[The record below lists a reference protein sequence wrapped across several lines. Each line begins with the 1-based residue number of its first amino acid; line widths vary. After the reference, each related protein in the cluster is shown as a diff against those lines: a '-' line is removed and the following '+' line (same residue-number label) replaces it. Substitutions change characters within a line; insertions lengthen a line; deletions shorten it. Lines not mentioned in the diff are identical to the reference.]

1 MLNAECSILVN
12 KHNTTPHLHPP
23 THTLSQTHR
32 KMEDVTITV
41 SNPGLHTV
49 PVEEVQEYP
58 FEGANVAKAHGL
70 SSHPPPPT
78 TAAETATTSGMGM
91 VCHATQTDSS
101 EDEMPPLLKS
111 KSPARSRSP
120 SPARKSRPLK
130 AWTEQIRNRLASPHG
145 RRAPV
150 TVDASGVSHL
160 APPMN
165 ESPLRP
171 ATPAAD
177 LYRGQADDNFGITF
191 EQPDH
196 SHLRRGHKPPACP
209 YNHEDHKHRMLMDW
223 LERRA
228 SV

>member
-1 MLNAECSILVN
+1 
-12 KHNTTPHLHPP
+12 
-23 THTLSQTHR
+23 
-32 KMEDVTITV
+32 MEDVTITV
-41 SNPGLHTV
+41 STPGLHTA

-58 FEGANVAKAHGL
+58 FEGATVAKAHGL

-78 TAAETATTSGMGM
+78 TAAETATISGMGM

-111 KSPARSRSP
+111 TSPARSRSP

-177 LYRGQADDNFGITF
+177 LYRGQADDSFGITF

-209 YNHEDHKHRMLMDW
+209 YSHEDHKHRMLMDW